1 MDYTKFINTM
11 QEKLKENLNSDVMV
25 DIHSAVKN
33 NGTIRT
39 GLMFTRPDVN
49 VFPTIYLEEFYEQ
62 YLQGASVNSLVQS
75 LLEIYEKVKV
85 KQSVPYNDILVYSKI
100 KDHIVYKI
108 IRRESNEELLSQI
121 PHECYLDF
129 AIVYYVLMETT
140 DFGTATL
147 LIRNEHLEGWRITKE
162 EVSAA
167 ARINTPALLPVEVG
181 MLTEY
186 MYILTNSIRS
196 FGAAVMLYD
205 DIWKQMEHLIG
216 GDFYV
221 LPSSVHEL
229 ILIPESYGMD
239 RRHLQEMVREINRTE
254 VENEE
259 VLSDNVYYYCGEEE
273 RLLC

>member
-11 QEKLKENLNSDVMV
+11 QDKLKENLSPDVKV
-25 DIHSAVKN
+25 DIHSTVKN
-33 NGTIRT
+33 NGTIRI
-39 GLMFTRPDVN
+39 GLMFIQPDVN
-49 VFPTIYLEEFYEQ
+49 ISPTIYLEEFYEQ
-62 YLQGASVNSLVQS
+62 YLQGESVNFLVQS
-75 LLEIYEKVKV
+75 LLEIYEKVRV
-85 KQSVPYNDILVYSKI
+85 KQSVPYQNIFEYSKI

-108 IRRESNEELLSQI
+108 IQRESNEGLLSQI
-121 PHECYLDF
+121 PHEYYLDL
-129 AIVYYVLMETT
+129 AIVYYVIMENT

-147 LIRNEHLEGWRITKE
+147 LIRNEHLKGWGISKE
-162 EVSAA
+162 EICAE
-167 ARINTPALLPVEVG
+167 ARVNTPALLPVEVA

-186 MYILTNSIRS
+186 MYIVTNSIRS

-205 DIWKQMEHLIG
+205 GIWKQMEHLIG

-239 RRHLQEMVREINRTE
+239 RRDLQEMVKEVNRTE
-254 VENEE
+254 VEKEE
-259 VLSDNVYYYCGEEE
+259 ILSDNVYYYCGKEE

>member
-121 PHECYLDF
+121 PHECYLDL